1 MTENHFFM
9 FKLKSLGKDI
19 IFYIAVQ
26 ELYFITK
33 MRSLC

>member
-1 MTENHFFM
+1 MTGNYFFM
-9 FKLKSLGKDI
+9 LELKLTGKDI
-19 IFYIAVQ
+19 IFNIAVQ